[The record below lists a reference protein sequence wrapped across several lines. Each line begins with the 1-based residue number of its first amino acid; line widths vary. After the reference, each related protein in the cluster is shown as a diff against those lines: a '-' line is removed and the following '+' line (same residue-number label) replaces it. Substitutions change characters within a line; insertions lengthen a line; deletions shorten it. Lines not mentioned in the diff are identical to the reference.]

1 MRDEVGAVIFEW
13 MALGLALLGMPLV
26 LWMARSFQADTLS
39 VRTRLL
45 FWLIAFVVVGL
56 LMASPANQE
65 LMSMLGADQLSADT
79 LYWGLG
85 GALAVFAASGLAIGL
100 QRILKL
106 SVGDRESFAEIATRP
121 WTLRLFLVT
130 TAAGVEELLYRGV
143 GIGVGAALIG
153 DTHLA
158 SALSL
163 VAFTA
168 AHLRW
173 KWSHLP
179 TVAAAGAALT
189 ALYLLSG
196 DLWACVLAHFV
207 VDALGLLLAPA
218 MMKARRSKDN
228 G

>member
-1 MRDEVGAVIFEW
+1 MGVVIVDW

-26 LWMARSFQADTLS
+26 LWMARSFEADTLS

-45 FWLIAFVVVGL
+45 FWLVASVVVGL
-56 LMASPANQE
+56 LIGSPANQQM
-65 LMSMLGADQLSADT
+65 LSMLGADQLSADT

-85 GALAVFAASGLAIGL
+85 GALAVLAASGLAIGL

-106 SVGDRESFAEIATRP
+106 PVGDRENFAEIAARP
-121 WTLRLFLVT
+121 WPLRLFLVT

-143 GIGVGAALIG
+143 GIGVGAALTG

-163 VAFTA
+163 AAFTA

-179 TVAAAGAALT
+179 TVAAAGAVLT
-189 ALYLLSG
+189 ALFLVSG

-218 MMKARRSKDN
+218 IMKARRS

>member
-1 MRDEVGAVIFEW
+1 VIVDW

-45 FWLIAFVVVGL
+45 FWLVASVVVGL
-56 LMASPANQE
+56 LVASPANQQV
-65 LMSMLGADQLSADT
+65 LSMLGADQLSANT

-85 GALAVFAASGLAIGL
+85 GALAVLAASGLAIGL

-121 WTLRLFLVT
+121 WPLRLFLVT

-143 GIGVGAALIG
+143 GIGVGAALTG

-158 SALSL
+158 AALSL
-163 VAFTA
+163 AAFTA

-179 TVAAAGAALT
+179 TVAAAGAVLT
-189 ALYLLSG
+189 ALFLVSG

-218 MMKARRSKDN
+218 MVKARRSREQ